1 MIESIELTNWKAH
14 GHTKMSFVKGPN
26 ILIGHMGAGKS
37 SVMDA
42 ISFGLFGTFPARQNR
57 RVDTENIIRNSQEGN
72 ISAKIKLSFSVG
84 NVNYVVERE
93 ITSGGQSKAT
103 LRKDGTYIQSQPQRV
118 TEEIEKALA
127 MDYDLFSRA
136 VYSEQNRLDYFLEL
150 KASDRKKQI
159 DNLLGLDRFAAA
171 QENNTSL
178 INRIK
183 DMAEEGDRIVKG
195 FEIDRQNEELGKI
208 IEEEK
213 TDSKR
218 LEETKKELESLNI
231 EKTVLGER
239 LERMKADLSR
249 KNITTRKVAEL
260 QSRIDLL
267 SEEISKIEV
276 QNPGSM
282 HDILLAL
289 SEEEKELNRLREDL
303 DRVIRSAR
311 EQQNLLGKLQ
321 NESTTIEK
329 EAVKKVQYEDELR
342 TSGKDKIGGE
352 LIKLKKELEEV
363 EERIAQNIS
372 IRKESEK
379 WIRELHEERGKCP
392 VCERDLNEIMRK
404 ELLKTKDETLQKA
417 LGEYDILLSSKKKLK
432 EDSERLEIKIKR
444 VGVIEDSLKLYTDI
458 EKRRKENNE
467 KLANTRKETEKSA
480 AGTESL
486 NLEVAKKNEKI
497 SLIKS
502 AQASAERRDKYIKEK
517 KVGEESIKELKDILA
532 DLKVDEKTID
542 ELHKRFTL
550 ISSEAGRREA
560 MIEAL
565 ARKIADKNI
574 EILSRKKEIERISKI
589 KKDVEY
595 KRLVSENLIKF
606 GNSLLETQALL
617 RSRLIGSVNKI
628 MEEIWPELYPYG
640 DYIGIKLEGSETD
653 YTLKLC
659 MQRNKGEFW
668 ENVESIASG
677 GERNIACL
685 AMRIAFAMVLVPN
698 LKWLILDEPTHN
710 IDRIGIGKLVDVFN
724 EKLPKIV
731 DQIFIITHEEEM
743 KQISEGRVFV
753 LGRDKANNEATK
765 VSES

>member
-1 MIESIELTNWKAH
+1 MIESVELTNWKAH
-14 GHTKMSFVKGPN
+14 GYTKMAFAKGPN

-57 RVDTENIIRNSQEGN
+57 RVDNENIIRNSKEKN
-72 ISAKIKLSFSVG
+72 RSAKVKLSFG
-84 NVNYVVERE
+84 IEGVNYVVERE

-103 LRKDGTYIQSQPQRV
+103 LQKNGVYTQSQPQRV

-178 INRIK
+178 INRIR
-183 DMAEEGDRIVKG
+183 DMAEEGERVVKG
-195 FEIDRQNEELGKI
+195 FEVDRQNEELEKM

-213 TDSKR
+213 VDSEK
-218 LEETKKELESLNI
+218 LEETRKELVALNA
-231 EKTVLGER
+231 EKTVLGDR
-239 LERMKADLSR
+239 LEKMRADLSKKNLTVR
-249 KNITTRKVAEL
+249 KIAEM

-267 SEEISKIEV
+267 SEEILKIEA
-276 QNPGSM
+276 QNPGSV
-282 HDILLAL
+282 DDLTLAL
-289 SEEEKELNRLREDL
+289 SKEEKELNRLKEDL
-303 DRVIRSAR
+303 GKVTKTAR

-321 NESTTIEK
+321 NESATIEK
-329 EAVKKVQYEDELR
+329 DAAKKVKYEDELR
-342 TSGKDKIGGE
+342 SSGRERISGE
-352 LIKLKKELEEV
+352 LIKLKKELEGI
-363 EERIAQNIS
+363 EERIAQNVS

-379 WIRELHEERGKCP
+379 WIRELQEEKGKCP

-404 ELLKTKDETLQKA
+404 ELLKTKNDTLQKA
-417 LGEYDILLSSKKKLK
+417 LKEYDVLLSSKKKLK
-432 EDSERLEIKIKR
+432 EGYDNLEIKIKR
-444 VGVIEDSLKLYTDI
+444 IGVIEDSLKLYTDI
-458 EKRRKENNE
+458 EKRKKENKE
-467 KLANTRKETEKSA
+467 KLAMIKAETEESA
-480 AGTESL
+480 ARIKSL
-486 NLEVAKKNEKI
+486 DLEVVKTNEKI
-497 SLIKS
+497 SSMKS
-502 AQASAERRDKYIKEK
+502 AYASAERRDKYIKEK
-517 KVGEESIKELKDILA
+517 KAGEESIKELNGTLA
-532 DLKVDEKTID
+532 NLEVNEKAID
-542 ELHKRFTL
+542 ELQKRITL
-550 ISSEAGRREA
+550 MNSETGRREA
-560 MIEAL
+560 MAEAL
-565 ARKIADKNI
+565 TVRVADKNK

-595 KRLVSENLIKF
+595 KRLVSENLTKF

-617 RSRLIGSVNKI
+617 RSRLIGSVNRI

-640 DYIGIKLEGSETD
+640 DYVGIKLEGSETD

-659 MQRNKGEFW
+659 LQRDEGEVW
-668 ENVESIASG
+668 EDVEAIASG

-710 IDRIGIGKLVDVFN
+710 IDRRGIGKLVDVFN

-731 DQIFIITHEEEM
+731 DQVFIITHEEEM
-743 KQISEGRVFV
+743 KQISGGRVFV
-753 LGRDKANNEATK
+753 LGRDKANNEATS

>member
-1 MIESIELTNWKAH
+1 MA
-14 GHTKMSFVKGPN
+14 FAKGPN

-57 RVDTENIIRNSQEGN
+57 RVDNENIIRNSKEKN
-72 ISAKIKLSFSVG
+72 RSAKVKLSFG
-84 NVNYVVERE
+84 IEGVNYVVERE

-103 LRKDGTYIQSQPQRV
+103 LQKNGVYTQSQPQRV

-178 INRIK
+178 INRIR
-183 DMAEEGDRIVKG
+183 DMAEEGERVVKG
-195 FEIDRQNEELGKI
+195 FEVDRQNEELEKM

-213 TDSKR
+213 VDSEK
-218 LEETKKELESLNI
+218 LEETRKELVALNA
-231 EKTVLGER
+231 EKTVLGDR
-239 LERMKADLSR
+239 LEKMRADLSKKNLTVR
-249 KNITTRKVAEL
+249 KIAEM

-267 SEEISKIEV
+267 SEEILKIEA
-276 QNPGSM
+276 QNPGSV
-282 HDILLAL
+282 DDLTLAL
-289 SEEEKELNRLREDL
+289 SKEEKELNRLKEDL
-303 DRVIRSAR
+303 GKVTKTAR

-321 NESTTIEK
+321 NESATIEK
-329 EAVKKVQYEDELR
+329 DAAKKVKYEDELR
-342 TSGKDKIGGE
+342 SSGRERISGE
-352 LIKLKKELEEV
+352 LIKLKKELEGI
-363 EERIAQNIS
+363 EERIAQNVS

-379 WIRELHEERGKCP
+379 WIRELQEEKGKCP

-404 ELLKTKDETLQKA
+404 ELLKTKNDTLQKA
-417 LGEYDILLSSKKKLK
+417 LKEYDVLLSSKKKLK
-432 EDSERLEIKIKR
+432 EGYDNLEIKIKR
-444 VGVIEDSLKLYTDI
+444 IGVIEDSLKLYTDI
-458 EKRRKENNE
+458 EKRKKENKE
-467 KLANTRKETEKSA
+467 KLAMIKAETEESA
-480 AGTESL
+480 ARIKSL
-486 NLEVAKKNEKI
+486 DLEVVKTNEKI
-497 SLIKS
+497 SSMKS
-502 AQASAERRDKYIKEK
+502 AYASAERRDKYIKEK
-517 KVGEESIKELKDILA
+517 KAGEESIKELNGTLA
-532 DLKVDEKTID
+532 NLEVNEKAID
-542 ELHKRFTL
+542 ELQKRITL
-550 ISSEAGRREA
+550 MNSETGRREA
-560 MIEAL
+560 MAEAL
-565 ARKIADKNI
+565 TVRVADKNK

-595 KRLVSENLIKF
+595 KRLVSENLTKF

-617 RSRLIGSVNKI
+617 RSRLIGSVNRI

-640 DYIGIKLEGSETD
+640 DYVGIKLEGSETD

-659 MQRNKGEFW
+659 LQRDEGEVW
-668 ENVESIASG
+668 EDVEAIASG

-710 IDRIGIGKLVDVFN
+710 IDRRGIGKLVEVFN

-731 DQIFIITHEEEM
+731 DQVFIITHEEEM
-743 KQISEGRVFV
+743 KQISGGRVFV
-753 LGRDKANNEATK
+753 LGRDKANNEATN

>member
-1 MIESIELTNWKAH
+1 MIESVELTNWKAH

-57 RVDTENIIRNSQEGN
+57 RVDNENIIRNSKEKN
-72 ISAKIKLSFSVG
+72 RSAKVKLSFG
-84 NVNYVVERE
+84 IEGVNYVVERE

-103 LRKDGTYIQSQPQRV
+103 LQKNGVYTQSQPQRV

-178 INRIK
+178 INRIR
-183 DMAEEGDRIVKG
+183 DMAEEGERVVKG
-195 FEIDRQNEELGKI
+195 FEVDRQNEELEKM

-213 TDSKR
+213 VDSEK
-218 LEETKKELESLNI
+218 LEETRKELVALNA
-231 EKTVLGER
+231 EKTVLGDR
-239 LERMKADLSR
+239 LEKMRADLSKKNLTVR
-249 KNITTRKVAEL
+249 KIAEM

-267 SEEISKIEV
+267 SEEILKIEA
-276 QNPGSM
+276 QNPGSV
-282 HDILLAL
+282 DDLTLAL
-289 SEEEKELNRLREDL
+289 SKEEKELNRLKEDL
-303 DRVIRSAR
+303 GKVTKTAR

-321 NESTTIEK
+321 NESATIEK
-329 EAVKKVQYEDELR
+329 DAAKKVKYEDELR
-342 TSGKDKIGGE
+342 SSGRERISGE
-352 LIKLKKELEEV
+352 LIKLKKELEGI
-363 EERIAQNIS
+363 EERIAQNVS

-379 WIRELHEERGKCP
+379 WIRELQEEKGKCP

-404 ELLKTKDETLQKA
+404 ELLKTKNDTLQKA
-417 LGEYDILLSSKKKLK
+417 LKEYDVLLSSKKKLK
-432 EDSERLEIKIKR
+432 EGYDNLEIKIKR
-444 VGVIEDSLKLYTDI
+444 IGVIEDSLKLYTDI
-458 EKRRKENNE
+458 EKRKKENKE
-467 KLANTRKETEKSA
+467 KLAMIKAETEESA
-480 AGTESL
+480 ARIKSL
-486 NLEVAKKNEKI
+486 DLEVVKTNEKI
-497 SLIKS
+497 SSMKS
-502 AQASAERRDKYIKEK
+502 AYASAERRDKYIKEK
-517 KVGEESIKELKDILA
+517 KAGEESIKELNGTLA
-532 DLKVDEKTID
+532 NLEVNEKAID
-542 ELHKRFTL
+542 ELQKRITL
-550 ISSEAGRREA
+550 MNSETGRREA
-560 MIEAL
+560 MAEAL
-565 ARKIADKNI
+565 TVRVADKNK

-595 KRLVSENLIKF
+595 KRLVSENLTKF

-617 RSRLIGSVNKI
+617 RSRLIGSVNRI

-640 DYIGIKLEGSETD
+640 DYVGIKLEGSETD

-659 MQRNKGEFW
+659 LQRNEGEVW
-668 ENVESIASG
+668 EDVEAIASG

-710 IDRIGIGKLVDVFN
+710 IDRRGIGKLVDVFN

-731 DQIFIITHEEEM
+731 DQVFIITHEEEM
-743 KQISEGRVFV
+743 KQISGGRVFV
-753 LGRDKANNEATK
+753 LGRDKANNEATS

>member
-1 MIESIELTNWKAH
+1 MIESVELTNWKAH

-57 RVDTENIIRNSQEGN
+57 RVDNENIIRNSREGN
-72 ISAKIKLSFSVG
+72 RSAKVKLSFG
-84 NVNYVVERE
+84 IDGINYVVERE

-103 LRKDGTYIQSQPQRV
+103 LQKNGTYTQSQPQRV

-178 INRIK
+178 INRIR
-183 DMAEEGDRIVKG
+183 DMAEEGERVVEG
-195 FEIDRQNEELGKI
+195 FEIDRQNEELGKMM
-208 IEEEK
+208 EEEK
-213 TDSKR
+213 ADSEK
-218 LEETKKELESLNI
+218 LEETRKELVGLNA
-231 EKTVLGER
+231 EKKVLGDR
-239 LERMKADLSR
+239 LEKMRADLSKKNLTVR
-249 KNITTRKVAEL
+249 KIAEL

-267 SEEISKIEV
+267 SEEILKIET
-276 QNPGSM
+276 QNPGNV
-282 HDILLAL
+282 HDLTLAL
-289 SEEEKELNRLREDL
+289 SKEEKGLNRLKEDL
-303 DRVIRSAR
+303 DRVMKTAR

-321 NESTTIEK
+321 NESATIEK

-342 TSGKDKIGGE
+342 ISGREKIGGE
-352 LIKLKKELEEV
+352 LIKLKKELEGI
-363 EERIAQNIS
+363 EERIAQNIA

-379 WIRELHEERGKCP
+379 WIRELREEKGKCP
-392 VCERDLNEIMRK
+392 VCERDLNEIMRR
-404 ELLKTKDETLQKA
+404 ELLKTKNDTLQKA
-417 LGEYDILLSSKKKLK
+417 SKEYDVLLSSKKKLK
-432 EDSERLEIKIKR
+432 EDYENLEVKIKR
-444 VGVIEDSLKLYTDI
+444 IGVIEDSLKLYTDI
-458 EKRRKENNE
+458 EKRKNENKERLV
-467 KLANTRKETEKSA
+467 KIKAETEESA
-480 AGTESL
+480 ARIESL
-486 NLEVAKKNEKI
+486 NLEVVKTNEKI
-497 SLIKS
+497 SSMKS
-502 AQASAERRDKYIKEK
+502 AHESAERRDKYIKEK
-517 KVGEESIKELKDILA
+517 KAGEESIKELNGTLA
-532 DLKVDEKTID
+532 NLEVDEKTID
-542 ELHKRFTL
+542 ELQKRITL
-550 ISSEAGRREA
+550 MNSETGRREA
-560 MIEAL
+560 MAEAL
-565 ARKIADKNI
+565 TVRVADKNK

-595 KRLVSENLIKF
+595 KRLVSENLTKF

-640 DYIGIKLEGSETD
+640 DYVGIKLEGSETD

-659 MQRNKGEFW
+659 LQRNEGEVW
-668 ENVESIASG
+668 ENVEAIASG

-710 IDRIGIGKLVDVFN
+710 IDRRGIGKLVEVFN

-731 DQIFIITHEEEM
+731 DQVFIITHEEEM
-743 KQISEGRVFV
+743 KQISGGRVFV
-753 LGRDKANNEATK
+753 LGRDKANNEATS